1 MKRSTLALAI
11 LLGWAT
17 AVLAAAPSTLT
28 TLRQVHTLTNEQ
40 AAQAPAVSFEATVTY
55 FRGYEKTLFVQDQD
69 IGIYIS
75 ATTSLNLIPGDRI
88 LVRGL
93 AHDSFRPIV
102 ASSDITLL
110 HHGTILP
117 PIDASF
123 EQLVQS
129 KFDCQYVTVRG
140 LVRSAEMQL
149 SSGRAVTSIE
159 LRAAGGYVGVIMDN
173 SDPAKLNGLLDAEVE
188 ISGVASGRFDGK
200 MQATG
205 ILIHSPDFSYARIL
219 SRAPVDAWNTP
230 VAPMDEV
237 LSALNTHELT
247 QRVRVQG
254 TITYYH
260 QGSMAILQDGNR
272 SIRVLTS
279 AINPLRVGDR
289 ADAIGIPFIDNGFL
303 TLKLGQIRSTGAAT
317 PIVSL
322 PVTWDELASGKHSF
336 DLVSIEGK
344 VVTQV
349 REHSQ
354 DVYIISSGD
363 HLFSA
368 AIRHPFVN
376 EWGVVKAPTP
386 VPTIAPESRVRVT
399 GVAILDDGNPFN
411 GAVAF
416 GILLRSTADVIV
428 IQSPPLL
435 NVRNLVLL
443 VILLL
448 AVVVT
453 GGARGWL
460 IERKVRRRTSALA
473 YIEQRRSRIL
483 EEINGVLPL
492 AAIVEQITELVSFKL
507 KGSPCWCQITD
518 GAQLGNCP
526 PKLSALRVV
535 QQEIP
540 ARSGPPLGIV
550 LAAFDPLSQPRG
562 IETVALSMATAL
574 TALAIENRRLYSDL
588 LHRSEFDLLTNTHNR
603 FSLDK
608 HLDALIEDARKSAG
622 IFGLIYVDLDHFK
635 QINDLYGHQVGDLFL
650 QEMAIRMKRQLR
662 TVDTLARI
670 GGDEFAALLPLVHSR
685 ADVEEIA
692 LRLEQCFDRTFLA
705 ENIAIHGSAS
715 VGIALY
721 PQDAASKDLL
731 FNAADTAMY
740 AAKYAK
746 RSLKEEIEAQP
757 LAFPSQK

>member
-1 MKRSTLALAI
+1 
-11 LLGWAT
+11 
-17 AVLAAAPSTLT
+17 
-28 TLRQVHTLTNEQ
+28 
-40 AAQAPAVSFEATVTY
+40 
-55 FRGYEKTLFVQDQD
+55 
-69 IGIYIS
+69 
-75 ATTSLNLIPGDRI
+75 
-88 LVRGL
+88 
-93 AHDSFRPIV
+93 
-102 ASSDITLL
+102 
-110 HHGTILP
+110 
-117 PIDASF
+117 
-123 EQLVQS
+123 
-129 KFDCQYVTVRG
+129 
-140 LVRSAEMQL
+140 
-149 SSGRAVTSIE
+149 
-159 LRAAGGYVGVIMDN
+159 
-173 SDPAKLNGLLDAEVE
+173 
-188 ISGVASGRFDGK
+188 
-200 MQATG
+200 
-205 ILIHSPDFSYARIL
+205 
-219 SRAPVDAWNTP
+219 
-230 VAPMDEV
+230 MDEV

-562 IETVALSMATAL
+562 IETEALSMATAL